1 MTSGGRTGAGAPAA
15 AATTSLL
22 RAAFVQPI
30 DLKHTP
36 KASASGKNHAARTDL
51 ASSAKE
57 KRMRKEEKQEAM
69 KKPAVLSGE

>member
-1 MTSGGRTGAGAPAA
+1 MEP
-15 AATTSLL
+15 
-22 RAAFVQPI
+22 FVQPI